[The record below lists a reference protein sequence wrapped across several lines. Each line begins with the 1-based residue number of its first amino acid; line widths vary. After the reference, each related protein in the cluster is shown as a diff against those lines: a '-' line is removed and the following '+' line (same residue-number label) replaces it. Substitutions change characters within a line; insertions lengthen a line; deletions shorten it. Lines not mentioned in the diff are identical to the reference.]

1 MRILNWP
8 HTLQQTIAKLWLK
21 AVSSASLQNWLCC
34 SSTALHF
41 QHSSP
46 CTVLNVCLNKAPK
59 QLPVN
64 TDSEN
69 VFQSNILS
77 KKLQSY
83 DCVSW
88 GRPPSFYGITWGLPW
103 PTAVTWAGAAHV
115 SPAAC
120 APAWLPAG
128 QQHPA
133 SRASLLPQGWWGHF
147 QGHVRTCSLGR
158 QIPASYPSDR
168 CVWTPKSS
176 TPNLVSSTLPLCTK
190 PALVSPSACRA
201 VLPTDSA
208 RAACR
213 DHTCK
218 IWTNDFK

>member
-1 MRILNWP
+1 MQILDWP

-21 AVSSASLQNWLCC
+21 AISSASLQTLLCGNRA
-34 SSTALHF
+34 ALHF

-46 CTVLNVCLNKAPK
+46 HAVLNVCLNRIPK

-83 DCVSW
+83 DCVCR
-88 GRPPSFYGITWGLPW
+88 GRPPSFYEIPWGLPR
-103 PTAVTWAGAAHV
+103 PTAVTWAEAAEAL
-115 SPAAC
+115 PAAC

-128 QQHPA
+128 QQNPA
-133 SRASLLPQGWWGHF
+133 SRASLCSPGWWGQI

-158 QIPASYPSDR
+158 QIAAS
-168 CVWTPKSS
+168 
-176 TPNLVSSTLPLCTK
+176 
-190 PALVSPSACRA
+190 
-201 VLPTDSA
+201 
-208 RAACR
+208 
-213 DHTCK
+213 
-218 IWTNDFK
+218 